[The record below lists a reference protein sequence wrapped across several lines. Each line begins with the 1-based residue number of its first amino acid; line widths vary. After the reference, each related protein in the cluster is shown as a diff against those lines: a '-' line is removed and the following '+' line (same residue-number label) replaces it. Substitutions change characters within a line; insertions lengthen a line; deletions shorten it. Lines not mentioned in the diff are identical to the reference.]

1 MEPESAHPAPSR
13 VRLWIAFASI
23 YLVWGST
30 YLAIRF
36 AIETVPPLSMAG
48 VRYLVAGAAL
58 VIWQRARGAPWP
70 RALQWREAAIVGGLM
85 LLGGNGGV
93 CWAEQI
99 VPSGVTALFISTV
112 PIWIVLLDWLW
123 LGNIR
128 PSPQIVL
135 GLALG
140 IGGVI
145 SPGTDWP
152 VAVAARRR
160 DAANDGFQN
169 FRHADAF
176 FGRACPPA
184 V

>member
-140 IGGVI
+140 IGGVALLVRT
-145 SPGTDWP
+145 SGAPGG
-152 VAVAARRR
+152 AAPPLG
-160 DAANDGFQN
+160 AAILVLASGSW
-169 FRHADAF
+169 AA
-176 FGRACPPA
+176 
-184 V
+184 